1 MGHRGHGAWQELKP
15 TLKRF
20 WETVTVA
27 PAAVDPKPDAG
38 HPAAEPLQ
46 DSEGGSPSEGSGIIS
61 TFAAF
66 NVQFT
71 QLHKMCTAR
80 LVDFSTSFWS
90 ALVSETVQKIVELEG
105 LSGGV
110 TNGSSK
116 YWADD
121 ADDPNTFDGIQAH
134 FAKALAKQRGIS
146 GKVKSLVAAIQG
158 KLNSIKEEA
167 AEHGMEA
174 NRAELAER
182 FEKANRRSSSMLWE
196 ARAMQ
201 TIKNLKASE
210 AVESL
215 TNMRDTLQDA
225 SDFGEKDVN
234 KLVSD
239 KISELLA
246 AALSKAK

>member
-1 MGHRGHGAWQELKP
+1 MGHRGHGVGANGGRRKAGGQGARSARSVPWAWQELKP

-38 HPAAEPLQ
+38 HPAAETLQ

-121 ADDPNTFDGIQAH
+121 ADDPN
-134 FAKALAKQRGIS
+134 
-146 GKVKSLVAAIQG
+146 
-158 KLNSIKEEA
+158 
-167 AEHGMEA
+167 
-174 NRAELAER
+174 
-182 FEKANRRSSSMLWE
+182 
-196 ARAMQ
+196 
-201 TIKNLKASE
+201 
-210 AVESL
+210 
-215 TNMRDTLQDA
+215 
-225 SDFGEKDVN
+225 
-234 KLVSD
+234 
-239 KISELLA
+239 
-246 AALSKAK
+246 